1 MLLAYKGRGLEIYLK
16 FSVTSSLKPLEA
28 LSSTGILNQQKIGA
42 SRLVVYRSYMQRL
55 QKKDCIDLL
64 DVYNVKFLNQWLWEN
79 LLFWESLE
87 LVCSWKIWLHP
98 LILKYTDWCL
108 FSCPSICL
116 SIHLYLRL
124 LSSVCLSIYIHVI
137 WGLYVYPSIFTSYE
151 VWLSVYLATFKSY

>member
-1 MLLAYKGRGLEIYLK
+1 M
-16 FSVTSSLKPLEA
+16 TSSLKPLEA
-28 LSSTGILNQQKIGA
+28 LSSTGILNQQMIGA

-87 LVCSWKIWLHP
+87 LVCTWKIWLHP
-98 LILKYTDWCL
+98 LILKYTDWYL

-116 SIHLYLRL
+116 SIHLNLCL
-124 LSSVCLSIYIHVI
+124 MSSVCPSIYFSSCEVRM
-137 WGLYVYPSIFTSYE
+137 SIYMSSNE
-151 VWLSVYLATFKSY
+151 VWLPVYLAIFKSY